1 MVKRKKKILVAGT
14 VVIPL
19 LAASLVVFFAAKDK
33 SPDTPWPVSLAEGC
47 TVIIVGKDASV
58 DGSVMTT
65 HTCDC
70 GNCDWTWRYVP
81 SAEHEAGATRMIYHI
96 DQFKT
101 WPPSEGLKWDIFHRD
116 SFTGV
121 EIPQPS
127 RTYAYI
133 HGMFGYMNEHQLA
146 IGESTI
152 GGRREMRNPTP
163 APAFDITSLTLVAME
178 QCKTARE
185 AIRLMGSLGE
195 KYGYGHTDSGEM
207 LAVADPDEVWI
218 FEIMP
223 VGPLWS
229 PKTGKPGAVWC
240 AQRVPDDHVSVC
252 PNESRIGEIDL
263 DNPDFFM
270 ASPNVIS
277 YAVDKGYYDP
287 ASGEPFNW
295 KKTYL
300 PEEGSATSTRGW
312 LARTWRFF
320 DLVAPS
326 QKFSPDIPLQDLP
339 FSVKPEKK
347 LSAADVIALTRDK
360 FEGSRFDL
368 RYTMQAGPFSN
379 PNYLTRP
386 YDFEEMRY
394 NTKRFISDNRA
405 EYVTVTQSRG
415 WLPNPV
421 GGIVWLAFGAQDT
434 SCFMPLYAGIDR
446 IPRSFEIGD
455 HWELNRESARWAF
468 DYVDFHTNVAYSL
481 AIQDVRKAQEKWE
494 GAAMAKVATIDK
506 IASEL
511 HNTDPA
517 RAVEFLTD
525 YCMNNANSV
534 VDAWWELGDQLLVK
548 YNKVFIYDTETR
560 EKITIAY
567 PDWWLKKI
575 IEYDKLEPQEKEDGN

>member
-1 MVKRKKKILVAGT
+1 MKVKKLW
-14 VVIPL
+14 
-19 LAASLVVFFAAKDK
+19 LVVSILSFALVIVGGLAFFQPKQEK
-33 SPDTPWPVSLAEGC
+33 FTSFEPDYALDGC

-70 GNCDWTWRYVP
+70 GHCDWTWRYVP
-81 SAEHEAGATRMIYHI
+81 AVEHEPGTKRRIYYI
-96 DQFKT
+96 DQYKT
-101 WPPSEGLKWDIFHRD
+101 WPPSEGLKWDIYQKD
-116 SFTGV
+116 SFTEV

-127 RTYAYI
+127 RTNAYL

-163 APAFDITSLTLVAME
+163 SATFDITALTMIAME

-185 AIRLMGSLGE
+185 AIKLMGSLGE
-195 KYGYGHTDSGEM
+195 KHGYGHTDSGEM
-207 LAVADPDEVWI
+207 LAIADPDEAWI

-223 VGPLWS
+223 VGPLWT
-229 PKTGKPGAVWC
+229 PKSGKPGAIWC

-252 PNESRIGEIDL
+252 PNASRIGEIDL
-263 DNPDFFM
+263 NNPDYFM
-270 ASPNVIS
+270 ASPNVIT

-287 ASGEPFNW
+287 KSGKPFNW

-300 PEEGSATSTRGW
+300 PEEGSAKSTRGW
-312 LARTWRFF
+312 LARLWRFF

-326 QKFSPDIPLQDLP
+326 QKFSSDIQLQDLP
-339 FSVKPEKK
+339 FSVKPDKK
-347 LSAADVIALTRDK
+347 LPAADVIELTRDK
-360 FEGSRFDL
+360 FHDSMFDL
-368 RYTMQAGPFSN
+368 RYTVQAGPFSN

-386 YDFEEMRY
+386 YDFEEKRY

-405 EYVTVTQSRG
+405 EYVTVTQSRS
-415 WLPNPV
+415 WLPDPI

-434 SCFMPLYAGIDR
+434 SCFMPLYAGINQ

-455 HWELNRESARWAF
+455 HWEFDRESARWAF

-481 AIQDVRKAQEKWE
+481 AIEDVRKVQEKWE
-494 GAAMAKVATIDK
+494 GAAMNKVSTIDK
-506 IASEL
+506 IAEDLYKS
-511 HNTDPA
+511 DPA
-517 RAVEFLTD
+517 QAIEFLTD
-525 YCMNNANSV
+525 YCMNNASSV

-560 EKITIAY
+560 EQITIKY
-567 PDWWLKKI
+567 PEWWLKKI
-575 IEYDKLEPQEKEDGN
+575 IEYDKLKPQEQKH